1 MTALVPLPFDDPRA
15 VQALAAYQAEMD
27 ERYPGHEPSGAAVD
41 DFLGPVGLFLVGLDD
56 DGRPVACG
64 GLRPQSVG
72 GQDGGELKK
81 VWVAREARG
90 TGLGRGLVRA
100 LTEHAR
106 AQGLPRLV
114 LQTGLE
120 QPEAIRLYESEG
132 WTPIPVYG
140 QYADDPRCR
149 CYELPL

>member
-1 MTALVPLPFDDPRA
+1 MSALVPVGFDDPRA
-15 VQALAAYQAEMD
+15 AGLLAAFQAEMD
-27 ERYPGHEPSGAAVD
+27 RRYPGSEPSHGAPE
-41 DFLGPVGLFLVGLDD
+41 DFVGPLGRFLVALDD

-64 GLRPQSVG
+64 GVRPVAQ
-72 GQDGGELKK
+72 GGELKK
-81 VWVAREARG
+81 VYVAPQARG
-90 TGLGRGLVRA
+90 TGLGRALVRA
-100 LTEHAR
+100 LADHAR
-106 AQGLPRLV
+106 AQGVPRLV

-149 CYELPL
+149 CYERALR